1 MKKFAFLVHLRD
13 NYRKDLGELA
23 SPLGLV
29 PDPVY
34 RFLLK
39 NRPLKPFVW
48 SNVTLTPGAKE
59 PEGFVIML
67 PYSGRQLLE
76 QQKLMLPLVMR
87 GMELAKQKGAEI
99 MGLGALTSP
108 ITLGG
113 KLVANN
119 PFVSVTNGNAFTAV
133 ITHERIK
140 QLIGS
145 CPNKRPVVALVGAT
159 GSVGTLVSLLLAK
172 HNAGNNYLL
181 VARNE
186 NRLKALANKMN
197 AFEND
202 STVSI
207 SQNIDSIK
215 SADIVV
221 LLTTAADCL
230 LKANQLKRNAIVLD
244 DTQPRNTHP
253 DLLVQRPDIRIIDG
267 GLVSVTHLNCTR
279 GGIGLPQGLSYACM
293 AETMLLAMADYE
305 GDFSIGNP
313 GTEQAE
319 FISTIAA
326 QFGDLGFCV
335 APDHS
340 FGQPVRNPLNLDALR
355 QTFEI
360 VTDK

>member
-13 NYRKDLGELA
+13 NYRKDLKELA

-48 SNVTLTPGAKE
+48 SNVTLTPEAKE

-76 QQKLMLPLVMR
+76 QQKLMFPLVTR
-87 GMELAKQKGAEI
+87 AMELARQKGAEI

-113 KLVANN
+113 KLVADN
-119 PFVSVTNGNAFTAV
+119 PFVSITNGNAFTAV

-140 QLIGS
+140 KLIKC
-145 CPNKRPVVALVGAT
+145 CPNNRPVVALVGAT
-159 GSVGTLVSLLLAK
+159 GSVGSLVSLLLAR
-172 HNAGNNYLL
+172 HNPGNNYLL

-202 STVSI
+202 STVAI

-221 LLTTAADCL
+221 LLTTAADSL
-230 LKANQLKRNAIVLD
+230 LKASQLKRNAVVLD

-253 DLLVQRPDIRIIDG
+253 GLLIQRPDVRIIDG

-293 AETMLLAMADYE
+293 AETMLLAKADYKS
-305 GDFSIGNP
+305 DFSIGNP
-313 GTEQAE
+313 TIEQAE

-326 QFGDLGFCV
+326 KFGNLGFHV

-340 FGQPVRNPLNLDALR
+340 FGKPVRNPIHLDALR
-355 QTFEI
+355 PNFETI
-360 VTDK
+360 TDQ